1 MAEVRMDYGA
11 VNNVATGFSTTAEV
25 LQKVSV
31 VLEAAIRVLQATAWI
46 SFGSTAF
53 AERYLSNI
61 KPRVDRLA
69 ATCEEMGGDLR
80 GAIRDHQQADSDTA
94 PSFG

>member
-11 VNNVATGFSTTAEV
+11 VNNVASGFGTTAD
-25 LQKVSV
+25 LLHTVSV

-46 SFGSTAF
+46 SFGATAF

-69 ATCEEMGGDLR
+69 ATCEEMGNDLKL
-80 GAIRDHQQADSDTA
+80 AIQDHQQADSDAA
-94 PSFG
+94 PTFN

>member
-11 VNNVATGFSTTAEV
+11 VNNVANGFQQTSEV
-25 LQKVSV
+25 LHAVSV
-31 VLEAAIRVLQATAWI
+31 VLEAAIHVLQATAWI
-46 SFGSTAF
+46 SFGATAF

-69 ATCEEMGGDLR
+69 ASFEEMGGDLR
-80 GAIRDHQQADSDTA
+80 AAIADHQRADSDTA
-94 PSFG
+94 PTFN

>member
-11 VNNVATGFSTTAEV
+11 VNNVANGFQQTSEMLHA
-25 LQKVSV
+25 VSV

-69 ATCEEMGGDLR
+69 ATCEEMGGDLKV
-80 GAIRDHQQADSDTA
+80 AIQEHQQADADAA
-94 PSFG
+94 PTFN

>member
-11 VNNVATGFSTTAEV
+11 VNNVANGFQQTSEV
-25 LQKVSV
+25 LHTVST
-31 VLEAAIRVLQATAWI
+31 VLEAAIHVLQATAWI

-80 GAIRDHQQADSDTA
+80 GAIADHQKADSDTA
-94 PSFG
+94 PTFN